1 MARMGSSVTYHPPD
15 KMILF
20 EVHFADGRTS
30 YIRVTPE
37 AARYGN
43 LVVMSIA
50 CEQQKA
56 GMIPAGTIASVKRV
70 P

>member
-1 MARMGSSVTYHPPD
+1 
-15 KMILF
+15 MILF
-20 EVHFADGRTS
+20 EVHFADGRTAD
-30 YIRVTPE
+30 IRVTPE

-56 GMIPAGTIASVKRV
+56 GMILAGTIASVKRV
-70 P
+70 L